1 MATHR
6 AQRRARACRIRPGQ
20 RHSADRWFAGAGR
33 QRWQRHAQPR
43 RWRNIRGFQSPRPYF
58 AGRCRRQPSGQ
69 SDSRRAGG
77 RARRLANR
85 RRDDPTIR
93 TSGREYSGMSTL
105 RQPAD
110 SDDKATFLERL
121 IFNHR
126 PAVIFLCLLTS
137 VFLFWQALQVRPS
150 TSFEKMIPLSHPFV
164 QNMMKHRNDLGNL
177 GNTVRISVEAV
188 DGDIFSKAYME
199 TLRQISDEVFYIP
212 GVDRSGLKSLW
223 SPSVRWTEVT
233 EEGFAGGEVI
243 PQSYDGSDASLDQL
257 RNNVLKSGQ
266 VGRLVA
272 NDFRSSIIDVPLQES
287 YPDPADQG
295 KLLALDYQQFSH
307 QLEDKIRDKYQAQ
320 NPTIKIHIV
329 GFAKKVG
336 DLIDGLFM
344 VVMFFGIAFLI
355 TLVLLIWFT
364 RCIRSTVAVLSTTL
378 IAVIWQLGLMHVVGF
393 GIDPYSML
401 VPFLIF
407 AIGISH
413 GVQKINGIALQSGA
427 ADNALTAAR
436 RTFRQLF
443 LPGMIAILADA
454 VGFIT
459 LLIIDIGVIR
469 ELAIGASIGVAV
481 IVFTNL
487 ILLPVAISYVGIS
500 KRAVS
505 RSKQDAVS
513 EHPFWRLLS
522 NFASVKVAP
531 VSIALAVLAFGG
543 GLWYSQNLKIGD
555 LDQGA
560 PELRPDSRY
569 NQDNAFIINHYSTSS
584 DVLVVMVKTPPEGC
598 SAYSTLSAINELA
611 WKMENTQGVQ
621 SAISLVTVSK
631 QVIKGMNEGN
641 LKWESLSRNKDVL
654 NNSIAR
660 ADGLYNTDCSLAPLL
675 VFLNDH
681 KAETLDRAVHAV
693 QDFAR
698 QNDKPDLQFLL
709 AAGNAGIEAATN
721 EVIKQSELVILILVY
736 ICVAGMCMITFRSW
750 AATLC
755 IVLPLVLTS
764 VLGNALM
771 AFMGIGVKVATLPVV
786 ALGVG
791 IGVDYGIY
799 IYSRLESFLRAGLPL
814 QEAYYQTLKSTGKAV
829 LFTGLCL
836 AIGVCTWIFSAIKFQ
851 ADMGLMLTFMLLW
864 NMFGA
869 LWLLPALAR
878 FLIKPEKMAGKV
890 GNSLFSH

>member
-1 MATHR
+1 
-6 AQRRARACRIRPGQ
+6 
-20 RHSADRWFAGAGR
+20 
-33 QRWQRHAQPR
+33 
-43 RWRNIRGFQSPRPYF
+43 
-58 AGRCRRQPSGQ
+58 
-69 SDSRRAGG
+69 
-77 RARRLANR
+77 
-85 RRDDPTIR
+85 
-93 TSGREYSGMSTL
+93 MSNHH
-105 RQPAD
+105 Q
-110 SDDKATFLERL
+110 DKATFLERL
-121 IFNHR
+121 IFNNR
-126 PAVIFLCLLTS
+126 PAVIVICLLVS
-137 VFLFWQALQVRPS
+137 IFLFWQATQVRPS
-150 TSFEKMIPLSHPFV
+150 TSFEKMIPLHHPFI
-164 QNMMKHRNDLGNL
+164 QKMMEHRNDLANL
-177 GNTVRISVEAV
+177 GNTVRISVEAK
-188 DGDIFSKAYME
+188 DGDIFSKDYME
-199 TLRQISDEVFYIP
+199 TLRQIHDEVFYIP

-243 PQSYDGSDASLDQL
+243 PQTYDGSADSLEEL

-266 VGRLVA
+266 IGRLVA
-272 NDFRSSIIDVPLQES
+272 NNFKSSIIDVPLLES
-287 YPDPADQG
+287 YPDPNDQG
-295 KLLALDYQQFSH
+295 KLLKLDYRQFSH
-307 QLEDKIRDKYQAQ
+307 ELEEKIRDKYQAQ
-320 NPTIKIHIV
+320 NPNVQVHIV

-336 DLIDGLFM
+336 DLIDGLIM
-344 VVMFFGIAFLI
+344 VVAFFGIAFLT
-355 TLVLLIWFT
+355 TLVLLYWFT
-364 RCIRSTVAVLSTTL
+364 WCIRSTIAVLSTTL
-378 IAVIWQLGLMHVVGF
+378 VAVIWQLGLMHSVGF
-393 GIDPYSML
+393 GLDPYSML

-413 GVQKINGIALQSGA
+413 GVQKINGIALQSSD

-500 KRAVS
+500 KKAID
-505 RSKQDAVS
+505 RSKKDATR

-522 NFASVKVAP
+522 NFAHPTVAP
-531 VSIALAVLAFGG
+531 ISVVIAIMAFGG
-543 GLWYSQNLKIGD
+543 GLWYGKHLKIGD

-569 NQDNAFIINHYSTSS
+569 NKDNNFIISNYSTSS
-584 DVLVVMVKTPPEGC
+584 DVLVVMVKTKPEGC
-598 SAYSTLSAINELA
+598 STHEALAPIDELM
-611 WKMENTQGVQ
+611 WTMENTQGVQ
-621 SAISLVTVSK
+621 SAISMVTVSK

-641 LKWESLSRNKDVL
+641 LKWETLSRNQDVL
-654 NNSIAR
+654 NNSISR
-660 ADGLYNTDCSLAPLL
+660 ADGLYNTDCSLAPVL

-681 KAETLDRAVHAV
+681 KAETLQRAVKAV
-693 QDFAR
+693 QGFA
-698 QNDKPDLQFLL
+698 QEHDKDGLEFLL

-721 EVIKQSELVILILVY
+721 EVIAQTELTILILVY
-736 ICVAGMCMITFRSW
+736 ICVAAMCLITFRSIP
-750 AATLC
+750 ATIC
-755 IVLPLVLTS
+755 IVIPLILTS

-771 AFMGIGVKVATLPVV
+771 AFLGIGVKVATLPVV

-799 IYSRLESFLRAGLPL
+799 IYSRLESFLRAGLTL

-836 AIGVCTWIFSAIKFQ
+836 AIGVATWMFSAIKFQ
-851 ADMGLMLTFMLLW
+851 ADMGLMLTFMFIV

-878 FLIKPEKMAGKV
+878 FLIKPEKLAGKT
-890 GNSLFSH
+890 GGSLLAH

>member
-1 MATHR
+1 MSRQTPRAMPDEQQAT
-6 AQRRARACRIRPGQ
+6 A
-20 RHSADRWFAGAGR
+20 
-33 QRWQRHAQPR
+33 
-43 RWRNIRGFQSPRPYF
+43 
-58 AGRCRRQPSGQ
+58 
-69 SDSRRAGG
+69 
-77 RARRLANR
+77 
-85 RRDDPTIR
+85 
-93 TSGREYSGMSTL
+93 
-105 RQPAD
+105 
-110 SDDKATFLERL
+110 LERL

-126 PAVIFLCLLTS
+126 PAVIILCLLVS
-137 VFLFWQALQVRPS
+137 LVLFWQATLIRPS
-150 TSFEKMIPLSHPFV
+150 TSFEKMIPLQHPFIER
-164 QNMMKHRNDLGNL
+164 MLEHRNDLANL
-177 GNTVRISVEAV
+177 GNTVRIAV
-188 DGDIFSKAYME
+188 AVKEGDIFDPAYME
-199 TLRQISDEVFYIP
+199 TLRQIHDEVFYIP
-212 GVDRSGLKSLW
+212 GVERSGLKSLW

-233 EEGFAGGEVI
+233 EAGFAGGEVI
-243 PQSYDGSDASLDQL
+243 PTPYDGSPASLDAL
-257 RNNVLKSGQ
+257 RDNVLKSGQ
-266 VGRLVA
+266 IGRLVA
-272 NDFRSSIIDVPLQES
+272 NDFRSSIVDVPLQES
-287 YPDPADQG
+287 YPDPLEPSRQL
-295 KLLALDYQQFSH
+295 KLDYQQFSH
-307 QLEDKIRDKYQAQ
+307 QLEEKIRDKYQAQ
-320 NPTIKIHIV
+320 NPNVEIHIV

-336 DLIDGLFM
+336 DLIDGLLM
-344 VVMFFGIAFLI
+344 VALFFGVALLI
-355 TLVLLIWFT
+355 TWALLLWFT
-364 RCIRSTVAVLSTTL
+364 GCLRSTVAVLLTTL
-378 IAVIWQLGLMHVVGF
+378 VAVVWQLGLMHAVGF
-393 GIDPYSML
+393 GLDPYSML

-413 GVQKINGIALQSGA
+413 GVQKINGIALQSSD

-443 LPGMIAILADA
+443 IPGMIAILADA

-459 LLIIDIGVIR
+459 LLVIDIGVIR

-500 KRAVS
+500 QRAVA
-505 RSKQDAVS
+505 RSKADAHR

-522 NFASVKVAP
+522 NFASARVAP
-531 VSIALAVLAFGG
+531 LSVGLALLAFAG

-569 NQDNAFIINHYSTSS
+569 NQDNRFIIEHYSTSS
-584 DVLVVMVKTPPEGC
+584 DVLVIMVKTAAEQC
-598 SAYSTLSAINELA
+598 SVHSTLAPIDELM
-611 WKMENTQGVQ
+611 WTLQNTQGVQ

-631 QVIKGMNEGN
+631 QVIKGMNEGS
-641 LKWESLSRNKDVL
+641 LKWETLSRNADVL

-660 ADGLYNTDCSLAPLL
+660 ADGLYNADCSLAPVL

-681 KAETLDRAVHAV
+681 KAETLQRVTAAARAFAESHDR
-693 QDFAR
+693 DG
-698 QNDKPDLQFLL
+698 LQFLL

-721 EVIKQSELVILILVY
+721 EVIESAELRILLLVY
-736 ICVAGMCMITFRSW
+736 LCVAVMCLITFRSF

-799 IYSRLESFLRAGLPL
+799 IYSRLERFLRAGLSL
-814 QEAYYQTLKSTGKAV
+814 QEAYYQTLRSTGKAV

-836 AIGVCTWIFSAIKFQ
+836 AIGVCTWMFSAIKFQ

-864 NMFGA
+864 NMVGA

-878 FLIKPEKMAGKV
+878 FLIRPERLAGTR
-890 GNSLFSH
+890 GSGLLGH

>member
-1 MATHR
+1 
-6 AQRRARACRIRPGQ
+6 
-20 RHSADRWFAGAGR
+20 
-33 QRWQRHAQPR
+33 
-43 RWRNIRGFQSPRPYF
+43 
-58 AGRCRRQPSGQ
+58 
-69 SDSRRAGG
+69 
-77 RARRLANR
+77 
-85 RRDDPTIR
+85 
-93 TSGREYSGMSTL
+93 MSNHH
-105 RQPAD
+105 Q
-110 SDDKATFLERL
+110 DKATFLERL
-121 IFNHR
+121 IFNNR
-126 PAVIFLCLLTS
+126 PAVILICLLVSIFLCY
-137 VFLFWQALQVRPS
+137 QALQVRPS
-150 TSFEKMIPLSHPFV
+150 TSFEKMIPLQHPFI
-164 QNMMKHRNDLGNL
+164 QKMLEHRNDLANL

-188 DGDIFSKAYME
+188 DGDIFGKEYME
-199 TLRQISDEVFYIP
+199 TLRQVHDEVFYIP

-243 PQSYDGSDASLDQL
+243 PQTYDGSEASLEEL

-266 VGRLVA
+266 IGRLVA
-272 NDFRSSIIDVPLQES
+272 NNFKSSIVDVPLLES
-287 YPDPADQG
+287 YPDPNDQG
-295 KLLALDYQQFSH
+295 TLLKLDYRQFSH
-307 QLEDKIRDKYQAQ
+307 ELEEKIRDKYQAQ
-320 NPTIKIHIV
+320 NPNVKVHVV

-336 DLIDGLFM
+336 DLIDGLVM
-344 VVMFFGIAFLI
+344 VVAFFGIAFLI
-355 TLVLLIWFT
+355 TLVLLYWFT
-364 RCIRSTVAVLSTTL
+364 LCIRSTIAVLSTTL
-378 IAVIWQLGLMHVVGF
+378 VAVLWQLGLMHTVGF
-393 GIDPYSML
+393 GLDPYSML

-413 GVQKINGIALQSGA
+413 GVQKINGIALQSGD

-443 LPGMIAILADA
+443 LPGAIAILADA

-469 ELAIGASIGVAV
+469 ELAISASLGVLV

-500 KRAVS
+500 QKS
-505 RSKQDAVS
+505 IERSKKDAVR

-522 NFASVKVAP
+522 NFAHPVVAP
-531 VSIALAVLAFGG
+531 ISVVIALAAFAG
-543 GLWYSQNLKIGD
+543 GLWYGHNLKIGD

-569 NQDNAFIINHYSTSS
+569 NLDNQFIINNYSTSS
-584 DVLVVMVKTPPEGC
+584 DVLVVMVKTAAEGC
-598 SAYSTLSAINELA
+598 SIHDTMQPIDELM
-611 WKMENTQGVQ
+611 WTMTNTEGVQ

-631 QVIKGMNEGN
+631 QMIKGMNEGN
-641 LKWESLSRNKDVL
+641 LKWETLSRNKDVL

-660 ADGLYNTDCSLAPLL
+660 ADGLFNTDCSLAPVL

-681 KAETLDRAVHAV
+681 KAETLDRAVAAV
-693 QDFAR
+693 QAFAKDH
-698 QNDKPDLQFLL
+698 NKDGLEFLL

-721 EVIKQSELVILILVY
+721 EVIKESELTILILVY
-736 ICVAGMCMITFRSW
+736 ICVAAMCLITFRSI

-771 AFMGIGVKVATLPVV
+771 AFLGIGVKVATLPVI

-799 IYSRLESFLRAGLPL
+799 IYTRLESFLRAGLPL

-836 AIGVCTWIFSAIKFQ
+836 AIGVATWIFSAIKFQ

-878 FLIKPEKMAGKV
+878 FLIKPEKLAGKV
-890 GNSLFSH
+890 GGSLLAH

>member
-1 MATHR
+1 M
-6 AQRRARACRIRPGQ
+6 
-20 RHSADRWFAGAGR
+20 
-33 QRWQRHAQPR
+33 
-43 RWRNIRGFQSPRPYF
+43 
-58 AGRCRRQPSGQ
+58 
-69 SDSRRAGG
+69 SDHH
-77 RARRLANR
+77 
-85 RRDDPTIR
+85 
-93 TSGREYSGMSTL
+93 
-105 RQPAD
+105 Q
-110 SDDKATFLERL
+110 DKATFLERL
-121 IFNHR
+121 IFNNR
-126 PAVIFLCLLTS
+126 PAVILICLLVS
-137 VFLFWQALQVRPS
+137 IFLFYQALQVRPS
-150 TSFEKMIPLSHPFV
+150 TSFEKMIPLKHPFI
-164 QNMMKHRNDLGNL
+164 QKMLEHRNDLANL

-188 DGDIFSKAYME
+188 DGDIFSKEYME
-199 TLRQISDEVFYIP
+199 TLRQVHDEVFYIP

-243 PQSYDGSDASLDQL
+243 PQTYDGSADSLEEL

-266 VGRLVA
+266 IGRLVS
-272 NDFRSSIIDVPLQES
+272 NNFKSSIVDVPLLES
-287 YPDPADQG
+287 YPDPNDQG
-295 KLLALDYQQFSH
+295 TLLKLDYRQFSH
-307 QLEDKIRDKYQAQ
+307 ELEAKIRDKYQAQ
-320 NPTIKIHIV
+320 NPNVKIHIV

-336 DLIDGLFM
+336 DLIDGLIM
-344 VVMFFGIAFLI
+344 VVAFFGVAFLI
-355 TLVLLIWFT
+355 TLVLLYWFT
-364 RCIRSTVAVLSTTL
+364 WCIRSTIAVLSTTL
-378 IAVIWQLGLMHVVGF
+378 VAVIWQLGLMHTIGF
-393 GIDPYSML
+393 GLDPYSML

-413 GVQKINGIALQSGA
+413 GVQKINGIALQSSD

-443 LPGMIAILADA
+443 LPGAIAILADA

-469 ELAIGASIGVAV
+469 ELAIGASIGVGV

-500 KRAVS
+500 KKSVE
-505 RSKQDAVS
+505 RSKKDAVR

-522 NFASVKVAP
+522 NFAHPVVAP
-531 VSIALAVLAFGG
+531 ISVVIALAAFAG
-543 GLWYSQNLKIGD
+543 GLWYGHNLKIGD

-569 NQDNAFIINHYSTSS
+569 NLDNQFIINNYSTSS
-584 DVLVVMVKTPPEGC
+584 DVLVVMVKTAAEGC
-598 SAYSTLSAINELA
+598 SIHETMQPIDELM
-611 WKMENTQGVQ
+611 WTMTNTEGVQ

-631 QVIKGMNEGN
+631 QMIKGMNEGN
-641 LKWESLSRNKDVL
+641 LKWETLSRNKDVL

-660 ADGLYNTDCSLAPLL
+660 ADGLFNTDCSLAPVL

-681 KAETLDRAVHAV
+681 KAETLDRAVSAV
-693 QDFAR
+693 QAFAKEH
-698 QNDKPDLQFLL
+698 NKEGLEFLL

-721 EVIKQSELVILILVY
+721 EVIKESELTILILVY
-736 ICVAGMCMITFRSW
+736 ICVAVMCMITFRSV

-771 AFMGIGVKVATLPVV
+771 TYLGIGVKVATLPVI

-799 IYSRLESFLRAGLPL
+799 IYTRLESFLRAGMPL

-836 AIGVCTWIFSAIKFQ
+836 AIGVATWIFSAIKFQ

-878 FLIKPEKMAGKV
+878 FLIKPERLAGKV
-890 GNSLFSH
+890 GGSLFAH

>member
-1 MATHR
+1 
-6 AQRRARACRIRPGQ
+6 
-20 RHSADRWFAGAGR
+20 
-33 QRWQRHAQPR
+33 
-43 RWRNIRGFQSPRPYF
+43 
-58 AGRCRRQPSGQ
+58 
-69 SDSRRAGG
+69 
-77 RARRLANR
+77 
-85 RRDDPTIR
+85 
-93 TSGREYSGMSTL
+93 MSNHH
-105 RQPAD
+105 Q
-110 SDDKATFLERL
+110 DKATFLERL
-121 IFNHR
+121 IFNNR
-126 PAVIFLCLLTS
+126 PTVILICLLVS
-137 VFLFWQALQVRPS
+137 VFLFYQALQVRPS
-150 TSFEKMIPLSHPFV
+150 TSFEKMIPLQHPFI
-164 QNMMKHRNDLGNL
+164 QKMLEHRNDLANL
-177 GNTVRISVEAV
+177 GNTVRISVEAK
-188 DGDIFSKAYME
+188 DGDIFSKEYME
-199 TLRQISDEVFYIP
+199 TLRQVNDEVFYIP

-243 PQSYDGSDASLDQL
+243 PQTYDGSADSLDEL

-266 VGRLVA
+266 IGRLVA
-272 NDFRSSIIDVPLQES
+272 NNFKSSIVDVPLLES
-287 YPDPADQG
+287 YPDPKDQG
-295 KLLALDYQQFSH
+295 TLLKLDYRQFSH
-307 QLEDKIRDKYQAQ
+307 ELEEKIRDKYEAQ
-320 NPTIKIHIV
+320 NPNVEIHIV

-336 DLIDGLFM
+336 DLIDGLVM
-344 VVMFFGIAFLI
+344 VVLFFAIAFLI
-355 TLVLLIWFT
+355 TLVLLVWFT
-364 RCIRSTVAVLSTTL
+364 RCIRSTIAVLVTTLVAV
-378 IAVIWQLGLMHVVGF
+378 VWQLGLMHTVGF
-393 GIDPYSML
+393 GLDPYSML

-413 GVQKINGIALQSGA
+413 GVQKINGIALQSSE

-436 RTFRQLF
+436 LTFRQLF
-443 LPGMIAILADA
+443 LPGAIAILADA

-469 ELAIGASIGVAV
+469 ELAIGASIGVGV

-500 KRAVS
+500 KKAIE
-505 RSKQDAVS
+505 RSKKDAVR

-522 NFASVKVAP
+522 NFAHPVVAP
-531 VSIALAVLAFGG
+531 ISVVIALAAFGG
-543 GLWYSQNLKIGD
+543 GLWYGHDLKIGD

-569 NQDNAFIINHYSTSS
+569 NQDNAFIINNYSTSS
-584 DVLVVMVKTPPEGC
+584 DVLVVMVKSKPEGC
-598 SAYSTLSAINELA
+598 SIHETMQPIDELM
-611 WKMENTQGVQ
+611 WTMNNTAGVQ

-631 QVIKGMNEGN
+631 QMIKGMNEGN
-641 LKWESLSRNKDVL
+641 LKWETLSRNKDVL

-660 ADGLYNTDCSLAPLL
+660 ADGLFNSDCSLAPVL

-681 KAETLDRAVHAV
+681 KAETLDRAVNAV
-693 QDFAR
+693 KAFAKEH
-698 QNDKPDLQFLL
+698 DSADLQFLL

-721 EVIKQSELVILILVY
+721 EVIKETELTILILVY
-736 ICVAGMCMITFRSW
+736 ICVATMCMITFRSL

-755 IVLPLVLTS
+755 IVLPLILTS

-771 AFMGIGVKVATLPVV
+771 TFLGIGVKVATLPVI

-799 IYSRLESFLRAGLPL
+799 IYSRLESFLRAGMPL

-878 FLIKPEKMAGKV
+878 FLIKPERLAGKK
-890 GNSLFSH
+890 GGSLLAH

>member
-1 MATHR
+1 MTNL
-6 AQRRARACRIRPGQ
+6 Q
-20 RHSADRWFAGAGR
+20 
-33 QRWQRHAQPR
+33 QPH
-43 RWRNIRGFQSPRPYF
+43 
-58 AGRCRRQPSGQ
+58 
-69 SDSRRAGG
+69 DK
-77 RARRLANR
+77 
-85 RRDDPTIR
+85 PT
-93 TSGREYSGMSTL
+93 L
-105 RQPAD
+105 
-110 SDDKATFLERL
+110 LERL
-121 IFNHR
+121 IFNNR
-126 PAVIFLCLLTS
+126 PIVIGICLLVS
-137 VFLFWQALQVRPS
+137 IFLFWQATLVRPS
-150 TSFEKMIPLSHPFV
+150 TSFEKMIPLGHPFI
-164 QNMMKHRNDLGNL
+164 QNMMEHRNDLANL
-177 GNTVRISVEAV
+177 GNTVRISVEAKQ
-188 DGDIFSKAYME
+188 GDIFSKEYME
-199 TLRQISDEVFYIP
+199 TLRQINDEVFYIS

-243 PQSYDGSDASLDQL
+243 PQSYDGSQASLDKL

-272 NDFRSSIIDVPLQES
+272 NNFKSSIVDVPLQEF
-287 YPDPADQG
+287 YPDPNDQS
-295 KLLALDYQQFSH
+295 KLLPLDYRQFSH
-307 QLEDKIRDKYQAQ
+307 QLEEKIRDKYEAQ
-320 NPTIKIHIV
+320 NPNVDIHIV

-336 DLIDGLFM
+336 DLIDGLIM
-344 VVMFFGIAFLI
+344 VVMFFGVAFFI
-355 TLVLLIWFT
+355 TLVLLMWFT
-364 RCIRSTVAVLSTTL
+364 RCTRSTIAVLSTTL

-393 GIDPYSML
+393 GLDPYSML

-413 GVQKINGIALQSGA
+413 GVQKINGIALQSSD

-487 ILLPVAISYVGIS
+487 ILLPVAISYAGIS
-500 KRAVS
+500 KRAIV
-505 RSKQDAVS
+505 RSKEAAVR

-522 NFASVKVAP
+522 NFAAPKVAR
-531 VSIALAVLAFGG
+531 VSVILSLLALAG
-543 GLWYSQNLKIGD
+543 GLWYGHNLKIGD

-569 NQDNAFIINHYSTSS
+569 NQDNNFIINNYSTSS

-598 SAYSTLSAINELA
+598 SAYQTLSAINELS
-611 WKMENTQGVQ
+611 WKMENTPGVQ

-654 NNSIAR
+654 NSSISR
-660 ADGLYNTDCSLAPLL
+660 ADGLYNNTCSLAPLL
-675 VFLNDH
+675 IFLNDH

-693 QDFAR
+693 QDFAKA
-698 QNDKPDLQFLL
+698 NNKDGLEFLL

-721 EVIKQSELVILILVY
+721 EVIKQAELTILILVY
-736 ICVAGMCMITFRSW
+736 LCVAVMCMITFRSW

-814 QEAYYQTLKSTGKAV
+814 QEAYYETLKSTGKAV

>member
-1 MATHR
+1 MNAVNSHH
-6 AQRRARACRIRPGQ
+6 Q
-20 RHSADRWFAGAGR
+20 
-33 QRWQRHAQPR
+33 
-43 RWRNIRGFQSPRPYF
+43 
-58 AGRCRRQPSGQ
+58 
-69 SDSRRAGG
+69 
-77 RARRLANR
+77 
-85 RRDDPTIR
+85 
-93 TSGREYSGMSTL
+93 
-105 RQPAD
+105 
-110 SDDKATFLERL
+110 DKATLLERL
-121 IFNHR
+121 IFNNR
-126 PAVIFLCLLTS
+126 PIVIILCLLATL
-137 VFLFWQALQVRPS
+137 FLAFQATQVRPS
-150 TSFEKMIPLSHPFV
+150 TSFEKMIPLKHPFI
-164 QNMMKHRNDLGNL
+164 QNMLSHINDLSNL

-188 DGDIFSKAYME
+188 NGDIFTKEYMD
-199 TLRQISDEVFYIP
+199 TLRQIHDEVFYIP

-243 PQSYDGSDASLDQL
+243 PQTYDGSAKALDKL
-257 RNNVLKSGQ
+257 RDNVLKSGQ
-266 VGRLVA
+266 IGRLVA
-272 NDFRSSIIDVPLQES
+272 NNFKSSIVDVPLLEV
-287 YPDPADQG
+287 YPDAQDQS
-295 KLLALDYQQFSH
+295 KLLKLDYRQFSH
-307 QLEDKIRDKYQAQ
+307 ELEEKIRDKYQAQ
-320 NPTIKIHIV
+320 NPNVKIHIV

-336 DLIDGLFM
+336 DLIDGLVM
-344 VVMFFGIAFLI
+344 VVGFFGICFVI
-355 TLVLLIWFT
+355 TLVLLLWFT
-364 RCIRSTVAVLSTTL
+364 KCVRSTIAVLSTTL
-378 IAVIWQLGLMHVVGF
+378 VAVIWQLGLLHTIGF
-393 GIDPYSML
+393 GLDPYSML

-413 GVQKINGIALQSGA
+413 GVQKINGIALQSSDA
-427 ADNALTAAR
+427 ETPLLAAR

-459 LLIIDIGVIR
+459 LLVIDIGVIR

-487 ILLPVAISYVGIS
+487 ILLPVAISYIGIS
-500 KRAVS
+500 KRAVE
-505 RSKQDAVS
+505 RSKKDAVR

-522 NFASVKVAP
+522 NFASAKVAP
-531 VSIALAVLAFGG
+531 ISILIALVMFAG
-543 GLWYSQNLKIGD
+543 GLWQGHHLKIGD

-569 NQDNAFIINHYSTSS
+569 NQDNDFIIRNYSTSS
-584 DVLVVMVKTPPEGC
+584 DVLVVMVESAAEGC
-598 SAYSTLSAINELA
+598 SSHQTLQAIDELS
-611 WKMENTQGVQ
+611 WKLENTEGVQ

-641 LKWESLSRNKDVL
+641 LKWETLSRNKDVL
-654 NNSIAR
+654 NNSISR
-660 ADGLYNTDCSLAPLL
+660 ADGLYNSACSLAPLL

-693 QDFAR
+693 QEFAK
-698 QNDKPDLQFLL
+698 DHEKDDLKFKL

-721 EVIKQSELVILILVY
+721 EVIKQSELIILVLVY
-736 ICVAGMCMITFRSW
+736 ICVAVMCMITFRSFT
-750 AATLC
+750 ATLC
-755 IVLPLVLTS
+755 IVLPLILTS

-771 AFMGIGVKVATLPVV
+771 ATLGIGVKVATLPVI

-799 IYSRLESFLRAGLPL
+799 IYTRLETFLRQGLSL
-814 QEAYYQTLKSTGKAV
+814 QEAYYETLKSTGKAV

-836 AIGVCTWIFSAIKFQ
+836 AIGVATWIFSAIKFQ

-878 FLIKPEKMAGKV
+878 FLINPEKVRAKKASILV
-890 GNSLFSH
+890 H

>member
-1 MATHR
+1 MPDEQQAT
-6 AQRRARACRIRPGQ
+6 A
-20 RHSADRWFAGAGR
+20 
-33 QRWQRHAQPR
+33 
-43 RWRNIRGFQSPRPYF
+43 
-58 AGRCRRQPSGQ
+58 
-69 SDSRRAGG
+69 
-77 RARRLANR
+77 
-85 RRDDPTIR
+85 
-93 TSGREYSGMSTL
+93 
-105 RQPAD
+105 
-110 SDDKATFLERL
+110 LERL

-126 PAVIFLCLLTS
+126 PAVIILCLLVS
-137 VFLFWQALQVRPS
+137 LVLFWQATLIRPS
-150 TSFEKMIPLSHPFV
+150 TSFEKMIPLQHPFIER
-164 QNMMKHRNDLGNL
+164 MLEHRNDLANL
-177 GNTVRISVEAV
+177 GNTVRIAV
-188 DGDIFSKAYME
+188 AVKEGDIFDPAYME
-199 TLRQISDEVFYIP
+199 TLRQIHDEVFYIP
-212 GVDRSGLKSLW
+212 GVERSGLKSLW

-233 EEGFAGGEVI
+233 EAGFAGGEVI
-243 PQSYDGSDASLDQL
+243 PTPYDGSPASLDAL
-257 RNNVLKSGQ
+257 RDNVLKSGQ
-266 VGRLVA
+266 IGRLVA
-272 NDFRSSIIDVPLQES
+272 NDFRSSIVDVPLQES
-287 YPDPADQG
+287 YPDPLEPSRQL
-295 KLLALDYQQFSH
+295 KLDYQQFSH
-307 QLEDKIRDKYQAQ
+307 QLEEKIRDKYQAQ
-320 NPTIKIHIV
+320 NPNVEIHIV

-336 DLIDGLFM
+336 DLIDGLLM
-344 VVMFFGIAFLI
+344 VALFFGVALLI
-355 TLVLLIWFT
+355 TWALLLWFT
-364 RCIRSTVAVLSTTL
+364 GCLRSTVAVLLTTL
-378 IAVIWQLGLMHVVGF
+378 VAVVWQLGLMHAVGF
-393 GIDPYSML
+393 GLDPYSML

-413 GVQKINGIALQSGA
+413 GVQKINGIALQSSD

-443 LPGMIAILADA
+443 IPGMIAILADA

-459 LLIIDIGVIR
+459 LLVIDIGVIR

-500 KRAVS
+500 QRAVA
-505 RSKQDAVS
+505 RSKADAHR

-522 NFASVKVAP
+522 NFASARVAP
-531 VSIALAVLAFGG
+531 LSVGLALLAFAG

-569 NQDNAFIINHYSTSS
+569 NQDNRFIIEHYSTSS
-584 DVLVVMVKTPPEGC
+584 DVLVIMVKTAAEQC
-598 SAYSTLSAINELA
+598 SVHSTLAPIDELM
-611 WKMENTQGVQ
+611 WTLQNTQGVQ

-631 QVIKGMNEGN
+631 QVIKGMNEGS
-641 LKWESLSRNKDVL
+641 LKWETLSRNADVL

-660 ADGLYNTDCSLAPLL
+660 ADGLYNADCSLAPVL

-681 KAETLDRAVHAV
+681 KAETLQRVTAAARAFAESHDR
-693 QDFAR
+693 DG
-698 QNDKPDLQFLL
+698 LQFLL

-721 EVIKQSELVILILVY
+721 EVIESAELRILLLVY
-736 ICVAGMCMITFRSW
+736 LCVAVMCLITFRSF

-799 IYSRLESFLRAGLPL
+799 IYSRLERFLRAGLSL
-814 QEAYYQTLKSTGKAV
+814 QEAYYQTLRSTGKAV

-836 AIGVCTWIFSAIKFQ
+836 AIGVCTWMFSAIKFQ

-864 NMFGA
+864 NMVGA

-878 FLIKPEKMAGKV
+878 FLIRPERLAGTR
-890 GNSLFSH
+890 GSGLLGH

>member
-1 MATHR
+1 MTNLQQH
-6 AQRRARACRIRPGQ
+6 
-20 RHSADRWFAGAGR
+20 HDK
-33 QRWQRHAQPR
+33 
-43 RWRNIRGFQSPRPYF
+43 
-58 AGRCRRQPSGQ
+58 
-69 SDSRRAGG
+69 
-77 RARRLANR
+77 
-85 RRDDPTIR
+85 PT
-93 TSGREYSGMSTL
+93 L
-105 RQPAD
+105 
-110 SDDKATFLERL
+110 LERL
-121 IFNHR
+121 IFNNR
-126 PAVIFLCLLTS
+126 PTVIGLCLLVS
-137 VFLFWQALQVRPS
+137 IFLFWQATLVRPS
-150 TSFEKMIPLSHPFV
+150 TSFEKMIPLGHPFI
-164 QNMMKHRNDLGNL
+164 QNMMEHRNDLANL
-177 GNTVRISVEAV
+177 GNTVRISVEARQ
-188 DGDIFSKAYME
+188 GDIFSKEYME
-199 TLRQISDEVFYIP
+199 TLRQINDEVFYIS

-243 PQSYDGSDASLDQL
+243 PQSYDGSQESLDKL

-272 NDFRSSIIDVPLQES
+272 NNFKSSIVDVPLQEF
-287 YPDPADQG
+287 YPDPADQSR
-295 KLLALDYQQFSH
+295 LLPLDYRQFSH
-307 QLEDKIRDKYQAQ
+307 QLEEKIRDKYEAQ
-320 NPTIKIHIV
+320 NPNVDIHIV

-336 DLIDGLFM
+336 DLIDGLIM
-344 VVMFFGIAFLI
+344 VVMFFGVAFLI
-355 TLVLLIWFT
+355 TLVLLMWFT
-364 RCIRSTVAVLSTTL
+364 RCLRSTIAVLSTTL

-393 GIDPYSML
+393 GLDPYSML

-413 GVQKINGIALQSGA
+413 GVQKINGIALQSSDA
-427 ADNALTAAR
+427 ENALTAAR

-500 KRAVS
+500 KKAVV
-505 RSKQDAVS
+505 RSKLDAVR

-522 NFASVKVAP
+522 NFAAPKVAR
-531 VSIALAVLAFGG
+531 VSVILALVALGA
-543 GLWYSQNLKIGD
+543 GLWYGHNLKIGD

-569 NQDNAFIINHYSTSS
+569 NQDNNFIISNYSTSS

-598 SAYSTLSAINELA
+598 SAFQTLSAINELS
-611 WKMENTQGVQ
+611 WKMENTPGVQ

-654 NNSIAR
+654 NSSISR
-660 ADGLYNTDCSLAPLL
+660 ADGLYNNTCSLAPLL
-675 VFLNDH
+675 IFLNDH

-693 QDFAR
+693 QEFAQ
-698 QNDKPDLQFLL
+698 QNNKEGLEFLL

-721 EVIKQSELVILILVY
+721 EVIKQAELTILILVY
-736 ICVAGMCMITFRSW
+736 ICVAVMCMITFRSW

-814 QEAYYQTLKSTGKAV
+814 QEAYYETLKSTGKAV

>member
-1 MATHR
+1 
-6 AQRRARACRIRPGQ
+6 
-20 RHSADRWFAGAGR
+20 
-33 QRWQRHAQPR
+33 
-43 RWRNIRGFQSPRPYF
+43 
-58 AGRCRRQPSGQ
+58 
-69 SDSRRAGG
+69 
-77 RARRLANR
+77 
-85 RRDDPTIR
+85 
-93 TSGREYSGMSTL
+93 MSNHH
-105 RQPAD
+105 Q
-110 SDDKATFLERL
+110 DKATFLERL
-121 IFNHR
+121 IFNNR
-126 PAVIFLCLLTS
+126 PAVIVICLLVS
-137 VFLFWQALQVRPS
+137 IFLFWQATQVRPS
-150 TSFEKMIPLSHPFV
+150 TSFEKMIPLHHPFI
-164 QNMMKHRNDLGNL
+164 QKMMEHRNDLANL
-177 GNTVRISVEAV
+177 GNTVRISVEAK
-188 DGDIFSKAYME
+188 DGDIFSKDYME
-199 TLRQISDEVFYIP
+199 TLRQIHDEVFYIP

-243 PQSYDGSDASLDQL
+243 PQTYDGSPDSLEEL

-266 VGRLVA
+266 IGRLVA
-272 NDFRSSIIDVPLQES
+272 NNFKSSIIDVPLLES
-287 YPDPADQG
+287 YPDPNDQG
-295 KLLALDYQQFSH
+295 KLLKLDYRQFSH
-307 QLEDKIRDKYQAQ
+307 ELEEKIRDKYQAQ
-320 NPTIKIHIV
+320 NPNVQVHIV

-336 DLIDGLFM
+336 DLIDGLIM
-344 VVMFFGIAFLI
+344 VVAFFGIAFLT
-355 TLVLLIWFT
+355 TLVLLYWFT
-364 RCIRSTVAVLSTTL
+364 WCIRSTIAVLSTTL
-378 IAVIWQLGLMHVVGF
+378 VAVIWQLGLMHSVGF
-393 GIDPYSML
+393 GLDPYSML

-413 GVQKINGIALQSGA
+413 GVQKINGIALQSSD

-500 KRAVS
+500 KKAID
-505 RSKQDAVS
+505 RSKKDATR

-522 NFASVKVAP
+522 NFAHPTVAP
-531 VSIALAVLAFGG
+531 ISVVIAIMAFGG
-543 GLWYSQNLKIGD
+543 GLWYGKHLKIGD

-569 NQDNAFIINHYSTSS
+569 NKDNNFIISNYSTSS
-584 DVLVVMVKTPPEGC
+584 DVLVVMVKTKPEGC
-598 SAYSTLSAINELA
+598 STHEALAPIDELM
-611 WKMENTQGVQ
+611 WTMENTQGVQ
-621 SAISLVTVSK
+621 SAISMVTVSK

-641 LKWESLSRNKDVL
+641 LKWETLSRNQDVL
-654 NNSIAR
+654 NNSISR
-660 ADGLYNTDCSLAPLL
+660 ADGLYNTDCSLAPVL

-681 KAETLDRAVHAV
+681 KAETLQRAVKAV
-693 QDFAR
+693 QGFA
-698 QNDKPDLQFLL
+698 QEHNKEGLEFLL

-721 EVIKQSELVILILVY
+721 EVIAQTELTILILVY
-736 ICVAGMCMITFRSW
+736 ICVAAMCLITFRSIP
-750 AATLC
+750 ATIC
-755 IVLPLVLTS
+755 IVIPLILTS

-771 AFMGIGVKVATLPVV
+771 AFLGIGVKVATLPVV

-799 IYSRLESFLRAGLPL
+799 IYSRLESFLRAGLTL

-836 AIGVCTWIFSAIKFQ
+836 AIGVATWMFSAIKFQ
-851 ADMGLMLTFMLLW
+851 ADMGLMLTFMFIV

-878 FLIKPEKMAGKV
+878 FLIKPEKLAGKT
-890 GNSLFSH
+890 GGSLLAH

>member
-1 MATHR
+1 
-6 AQRRARACRIRPGQ
+6 
-20 RHSADRWFAGAGR
+20 
-33 QRWQRHAQPR
+33 
-43 RWRNIRGFQSPRPYF
+43 
-58 AGRCRRQPSGQ
+58 
-69 SDSRRAGG
+69 
-77 RARRLANR
+77 
-85 RRDDPTIR
+85 
-93 TSGREYSGMSTL
+93 MSS
-105 RQPAD
+105 QE
-110 SDDKATFLERL
+110 SFNMQHNQDKASLLERL
-121 IFNHR
+121 IFNNR
-126 PAVIFLCLLTS
+126 PAVIGICVLVSL
-137 VFLFWQALQVRPS
+137 FLFWQAMLIRPS
-150 TSFEKMIPLSHPFV
+150 TSFEKMIPLEHPFI
-164 QNMMKHRNDLGNL
+164 QNMIEHRNDLANL
-177 GNTVRISVEAV
+177 GNTVRISVEAK

-199 TLRQISDEVFYIP
+199 TLRQIHDEVFYIP
-212 GVDRSGLKSLW
+212 GVDRSALKSLW

-243 PQSYDGSDASLDQL
+243 PQTYDGSPDSLEQL

-272 NDFRSSIIDVPLQES
+272 NNFKSSIVDVPLLES
-287 YPDPADQG
+287 YPDPNDPGRQI
-295 KLLALDYQQFSH
+295 KLDYQAFSH
-307 QLEDKIRDKYQAQ
+307 QLEDLIRNKFEAQ
-320 NPTIKIHIV
+320 NPNVKIHIV

-336 DLIDGLFM
+336 DLIDGLMM
-344 VVMFFGIAFLI
+344 VVMFFGIALVI
-355 TLVLLIWFT
+355 TWVLLYWFT
-364 RCIRSTVAVLSTTL
+364 WCIRSTIAVLITTLVAV
-378 IAVIWQLGLMHVVGF
+378 VWQLGLMHAVGF
-393 GIDPYSML
+393 GLDPYSML

-413 GVQKINGIALQSGA
+413 GVQKINGIALQSSEA
-427 ADNALTAAR
+427 ENALTAAR

-500 KRAVS
+500 KKAIE
-505 RSKQDAVS
+505 RSKKDATR

-522 NFASVKVAP
+522 SFASPKVAP
-531 VSIALAVLAFGG
+531 VSVLLALAMFGG

-569 NQDNAFIINHYSTSS
+569 NKDNAFIIDNYSTSS
-584 DVLVVMVKTPPEGC
+584 DVLVVMVKTPTEGC
-598 SAYSTLSAINELA
+598 SVYKTMAPVDELM
-611 WKMENTQGVQ
+611 WKMENTPGVQ

-631 QVIKGMNEGN
+631 QMIKGMNEGN
-641 LKWESLSRNKDVL
+641 LKWESLSRNPDIL
-654 NNSIAR
+654 NTSVSR
-660 ADGLYNTDCSLAPLL
+660 AEGLYNADCSLAPVL

-681 KAETLDRAVHAV
+681 KAETLDRVVDAVKA
-693 QDFAR
+693 FAAEHD
-698 QNDKPDLQFLL
+698 QEGLEFLL

-721 EVIKQSELVILILVY
+721 EVIRSAELTILILVY
-736 ICVAGMCMITFRSW
+736 LCVAVMCMITFRSF

-878 FLIKPEKMAGKV
+878 FLIKPEKLAGQK
-890 GNSLFSH
+890 GNSLFAH

>member
-1 MATHR
+1 
-6 AQRRARACRIRPGQ
+6 
-20 RHSADRWFAGAGR
+20 
-33 QRWQRHAQPR
+33 
-43 RWRNIRGFQSPRPYF
+43 
-58 AGRCRRQPSGQ
+58 
-69 SDSRRAGG
+69 
-77 RARRLANR
+77 
-85 RRDDPTIR
+85 
-93 TSGREYSGMSTL
+93 MSNHH
-105 RQPAD
+105 Q
-110 SDDKATFLERL
+110 DKATFLERL
-121 IFNHR
+121 IFNNR
-126 PAVIFLCLLTS
+126 PAVIVICLLVS
-137 VFLFWQALQVRPS
+137 IFLFWQATQVRPS
-150 TSFEKMIPLSHPFV
+150 TSFEKMIPLHHPFI
-164 QNMMKHRNDLGNL
+164 QKMMEHRNDLANL
-177 GNTVRISVEAV
+177 GNTVRISVEAK
-188 DGDIFSKAYME
+188 DGDIFSKDYME
-199 TLRQISDEVFYIP
+199 TLRQIHDEVFYIP

-243 PQSYDGSDASLDQL
+243 PQTYDGSADSLEEL

-266 VGRLVA
+266 IGRLVA
-272 NDFRSSIIDVPLQES
+272 NNFKSSIIDVPLLES
-287 YPDPADQG
+287 YPDPNDQG
-295 KLLALDYQQFSH
+295 KLLKLDYRQFSH
-307 QLEDKIRDKYQAQ
+307 ELEEKIRDKYQAQ
-320 NPTIKIHIV
+320 NPNVQVHIV

-336 DLIDGLFM
+336 DLIDGLIM
-344 VVMFFGIAFLI
+344 VVAFFGIAFLT
-355 TLVLLIWFT
+355 TLVLLYWFT
-364 RCIRSTVAVLSTTL
+364 WCIRSTIAVLSTTL
-378 IAVIWQLGLMHVVGF
+378 VAVIWQLGLMHSVGF
-393 GIDPYSML
+393 GLDPYSML

-413 GVQKINGIALQSGA
+413 GVQKINGIALQSSD

-500 KRAVS
+500 KKAID
-505 RSKQDAVS
+505 RSKKDATR

-522 NFASVKVAP
+522 NFAHPTVAP
-531 VSIALAVLAFGG
+531 ISVVIAIMAFGG
-543 GLWYSQNLKIGD
+543 GLWYGKHLKIGD

-569 NQDNAFIINHYSTSS
+569 NKDNNFIISNYSTSS
-584 DVLVVMVKTPPEGC
+584 DVLVVMVKTKPEGC
-598 SAYSTLSAINELA
+598 STHEALAPIDELM
-611 WKMENTQGVQ
+611 WTMENTQGVQ
-621 SAISLVTVSK
+621 SAISMVTVSK

-641 LKWESLSRNKDVL
+641 LKWETLSRNQDVL
-654 NNSIAR
+654 NNSISR
-660 ADGLYNTDCSLAPLL
+660 ADGLYNTDCSLAPVL

-681 KAETLDRAVHAV
+681 KAETLQRAVKAV
-693 QDFAR
+693 QGFA
-698 QNDKPDLQFLL
+698 QEHNKDGLEFLL

-721 EVIKQSELVILILVY
+721 EVIAQTELTILILVY
-736 ICVAGMCMITFRSW
+736 ICVAAMCLITFRSIP
-750 AATLC
+750 ATIC
-755 IVLPLVLTS
+755 IVIPLILTS

-771 AFMGIGVKVATLPVV
+771 AFLGIGVKVATLPVV

-799 IYSRLESFLRAGLPL
+799 IYSRLESVLRAGLTL

-836 AIGVCTWIFSAIKFQ
+836 AIGVATWMFSAIKFQ
-851 ADMGLMLTFMLLW
+851 ADMGLMLTFMFIV

-878 FLIKPEKMAGKV
+878 FLIKPEKLAGKT
-890 GNSLFSH
+890 GGSLLAH

>member
-1 MATHR
+1 
-6 AQRRARACRIRPGQ
+6 
-20 RHSADRWFAGAGR
+20 
-33 QRWQRHAQPR
+33 
-43 RWRNIRGFQSPRPYF
+43 
-58 AGRCRRQPSGQ
+58 
-69 SDSRRAGG
+69 
-77 RARRLANR
+77 
-85 RRDDPTIR
+85 
-93 TSGREYSGMSTL
+93 MS
-105 RQPAD
+105 QQEQFNMNQQQHHQ
-110 SDDKATFLERL
+110 DKATLLERL
-121 IFNHR
+121 IFNNR
-126 PAVIFLCLLTS
+126 PVVILICLLVS
-137 VFLFWQALQVRPS
+137 VFLFWQATQIRPS
-150 TSFEKMIPLSHPFV
+150 TSFEKMIPLEHPFIEK
-164 QNMMKHRNDLGNL
+164 MLEHRNDLANL
-177 GNTVRISVEAV
+177 GNTVRISVEAT
-188 DGDIFSKAYME
+188 DGDIFSKDYME
-199 TLRQISDEVFYIP
+199 TLRQIHDEVFYIP

-243 PQSYDGSDASLDQL
+243 PNTYDGSADSLDQL

-266 VGRLVA
+266 VGRLVG
-272 NDFRSSIIDVPLQES
+272 NNFKSSIIDVPLLES
-287 YPDPADQG
+287 YPDPQDQS
-295 KLLALDYQQFSH
+295 KLIKLDYQQFSH
-307 QLEDKIRDKYQAQ
+307 QLEEKIRDKFQAQ
-320 NPTIKIHIV
+320 NPNVKVHIV

-336 DLIDGLFM
+336 DLIDGLVM
-344 VVMFFGIAFLI
+344 VAMFFGIALVI
-355 TLVLLIWFT
+355 TWILLYWFT
-364 RCIRSTVAVLSTTL
+364 WCIRSTIAVLITTLVAV
-378 IAVIWQLGLMHVVGF
+378 VWQLGLMHAVGF
-393 GIDPYSML
+393 GLDPYSML

-413 GVQKINGIALQSGA
+413 GVQKINGIALQSSEA
-427 ADNALTAAR
+427 ENALTAAR

-500 KRAVS
+500 KKAIE
-505 RSKQDAVS
+505 RSKKDATR

-522 NFASVKVAP
+522 NFASAKVAP
-531 VSIALAVLAFGG
+531 VSIVLALLAFGG

-569 NQDNAFIINHYSTSS
+569 NKDNSFIINNYSTSS
-584 DVLVVMVKTPPEGC
+584 DVLVVMVKTPTEGC
-598 SAYSTLSAINELA
+598 SIYSTMAPIDELM
-611 WKMENTQGVQ
+611 WKMENTPGVQ

-631 QVIKGMNEGN
+631 QMIKGMNEGN
-641 LKWESLSRNKDVL
+641 LKWESLSRNPDVL
-654 NNSIAR
+654 NSSISR
-660 ADGLYNTDCSLAPLL
+660 ADGLYNADCSLAPVL

-681 KAETLDRAVHAV
+681 KAETLDRAVKAV
-693 QDFAR
+693 QEFADTH
-698 QNDKPDLQFLL
+698 NKEGLEFLL

-721 EVIKQSELVILILVY
+721 EVIKSAELTILILVY
-736 ICVAGMCMITFRSW
+736 ICVAVMCMITFRSF

-878 FLIKPEKMAGKV
+878 FLIKPEKMAGKA
-890 GNSLFSH
+890 GGSIFAH